1 MDDFTGEGSRIEM
14 IERKQ
19 RFLRRILTYY
29 TLKRREAKWIID
41 YWLRNEAKLEQVHFV
56 QNATFAPKAIIMTT
70 YGFDAE
76 PFLLKKGDVTTLDPE
91 KAYHDIRLTSEDIYI
106 ELNFQGMM
114 MDDEY
119 LSLLEEN
126 PFRPEVAVEP
136 RLADEATHFIAV
148 TVNRQEEERL
158 VRLIDEALDARDQHR
173 FHSLSE
179 QLRLVRNQL
188 P

>member
-1 MDDFTGEGSRIEM
+1 M

-76 PFLLKKGDVTTLDPE
+76 PFLFKKGDVPTIDPE

>member
-1 MDDFTGEGSRIEM
+1 MT
-14 IERKQ
+14 ERKQ

-29 TLKRREAKWIID
+29 TLKRRESKWIID
-41 YWLRNEAKLEQVHFV
+41 YWLRNESKLDRVHFV
-56 QNATFAPKAIIMTT
+56 QNAMFAPKAMIITT
-70 YGFDAE
+70 YGFDAD
-76 PFLLKKGDVTTLDPE
+76 PFLFKKGEVKTTDPE
-91 KAYHDIRLTSEDIYI
+91 KAYHDIRLTDEDVYI

-136 RLADEATHFIAV
+136 KLVDEAMNFIAA

-158 VRLIDEALDARDQHR
+158 IRLIDEALDARDKNR
-173 FHSLSE
+173 FQSLSDE
-179 QLRLVRNQL
+179 LRLIRSQL
-188 P
+188 

>member
-1 MDDFTGEGSRIEM
+1 MT
-14 IERKQ
+14 ERKQ

-29 TLKRREAKWIID
+29 TLKRRESKWILD
-41 YWLRNEAKLEQVHFV
+41 YWLRNDAKLDQVHFV
-56 QNATFAPKAIIMTT
+56 QNAMFAPKAIIMTT

-76 PFLLKKGDVTTLDPE
+76 PFLFKKGEVKTTDPE
-91 KAYHDIRLTSEDIYI
+91 KAYHDIRLTDEPIYI

-126 PFRPEVAVEP
+126 PFRPEVTVEP
-136 RLADEATHFIAV
+136 RLADEAMNFIAA

-158 VRLIDEALDARDQHR
+158 IRLIDEALDARDRSR
-173 FHSLSE
+173 FQSLSE
-179 QLRLVRNQL
+179 ELRTIRSQLQ
-188 P
+188 